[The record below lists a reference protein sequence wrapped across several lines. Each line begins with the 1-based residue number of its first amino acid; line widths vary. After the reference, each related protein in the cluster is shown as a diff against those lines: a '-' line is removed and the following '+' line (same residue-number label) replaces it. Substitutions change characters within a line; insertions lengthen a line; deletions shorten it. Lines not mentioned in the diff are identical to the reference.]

1 MKVINA
7 GLVLVMVAIGF
18 FATDNL
24 KLNRI
29 RQVMFERANTNIN
42 MDIIAVDVLDEAI
55 VGIDENGDAM
65 VSLKRADIVYAGLV
79 GKNLREIAADSTAF
93 MVHTGAD
100 VPDDNIGEALE
111 KEVLSQIK
119 TVNKRLNYSFLF
131 TEKTNSFFYNPIG
144 RNSVYIMYLPKF
156 ANLIRLGND
165 NFIYSLSGAKLE

>member
-7 GLVLVMVAIGF
+7 GLVLVIVAIGF

-79 GKNLREIAADSTAF
+79 GRNLREIAADSTAF
-93 MVHTGAD
+93 MVHTGDD

-131 TEKTNSFFYNPIG
+131 TEKTNSFFCNPIG

-156 ANLIRLGND
+156 ANLIKAKTD
-165 NFIYSLSGAKLE
+165 NIVYTLSGAKID